1 MDVGAGS
8 VSSRGHHHQSSME
21 YIAARACLGSQ
32 GVVMTPTIAAPKRNA
47 SFSDGNTSTGTHSHS
62 NSLAKTLTKSTKS
75 TKSHSRTHS
84 RNDSWSKNAI
94 KMAKATIICGFPN
107 SAGGVGAIPD
117 TSSSIIGTGPYRGP
131 PDLEGAL
138 KRDGTKVIRLADPAH
153 LPIDRGGPPPPVSGA
168 STSVGHANYTYLRK
182 TPSPSGSHSISESK
196 VGVAIGTP
204 PDEENANADGDY
216 ANYVPS
222 HPYAQGGLSFSTG
235 GAGAGAGEAHQPSQ
249 NRKHGEFAGAHLS
262 LAHPASVKVPPI
274 SEILARHKLSPHMA
288 ALHMPHPY
296 AQARSQAGA
305 PRDSYI
311 DANGLVGQ
319 HRSDDS
325 TPHTTKMWAQLSPGV
340 VREILPGDL
349 QYSPYLEEGG
359 GAGHSGSEGKEK
371 DSSGNGAEVRDD
383 DNDDGD
389 AKDRRT
395 LNIRDTVGVGETL
408 VRAGEMG
415 DNLLPELGGVRSR
428 KRNGVQLFPS
438 RSVDLGKPHQQPMEK
453 LDMSQIVE
461 YAPKER
467 PTLAE
472 NSRLKSNSFDVSSSS
487 STPHSPLLL
496 GSPNDLETFKDLF
509 YRPTNTRSIQRT
521 QNEPALPETP
531 SPPHHIS
538 NSAGGSNISWDIQRR
553 TGSSSLT
560 NLARQLTDEFEQI
573 AMERERERTSSQ
585 YSNGNASFLY
595 EDQRVLPS
603 GVSSRQQSRGSSI
616 SGGTG
621 AGVGGL
627 VRRPTAEG
635 GNLEFVFEEV
645 IPMSSSPT
653 SDREGLG
660 LELADPIH
668 AFKPSD
674 TLPEDVQSS
683 RASSFIES
691 SEGDDP
697 TGKYLAFFFFFS
709 LAPISSQLWFFFSHV
724 PSRDGRVGVDASRSF
739 VHAS

>member
-1 MDVGAGS
+1 
-8 VSSRGHHHQSSME
+8 
-21 YIAARACLGSQ
+21 
-32 GVVMTPTIAAPKRNA
+32 
-47 SFSDGNTSTGTHSHS
+47 
-62 NSLAKTLTKSTKS
+62 
-75 TKSHSRTHS
+75 
-84 RNDSWSKNAI
+84 
-94 KMAKATIICGFPN
+94 
-107 SAGGVGAIPD
+107 
-117 TSSSIIGTGPYRGP
+117 
-131 PDLEGAL
+131 
-138 KRDGTKVIRLADPAH
+138 
-153 LPIDRGGPPPPVSGA
+153 
-168 STSVGHANYTYLRK
+168 
-182 TPSPSGSHSISESK
+182 
-196 VGVAIGTP
+196 VAIGTP
-204 PDEENANADGDY
+204 PDEENVNADGDY

-235 GAGAGAGEAHQPSQ
+235 GAGASSGEAQQPSQ
-249 NRKHGEFAGAHLS
+249 NRQRGEFAGAHLS

-296 AQARSQAGA
+296 AQARSQPGA

-319 HRSDDS
+319 HRSDEG

-349 QYSPYLEEGG
+349 QYSPYLEERG

-408 VRAGEMG
+408 VRASEVGHS
-415 DNLLPELGGVRSR
+415 LLPELGGV
-428 KRNGVQLFPS
+428 KRNAVQLFPS
-438 RSVDLGKPHQQPMEK
+438 RSVDLGKSHQQPLEK
-453 LDMSQIVE
+453 LDISQIVE
-461 YAPKER
+461 YTPKEK
-467 PTLAE
+467 PTLE
-472 NSRLKSNSFDVSSSS
+472 GNSSLQSNSFDISSS
-487 STPHSPLLL
+487 STSRSPLLL

-509 YRPTNTRSIQRT
+509 YRPTNTRSMQRIP
-521 QNEPALPETP
+521 NEPALPETP

-560 NLARQLTDEFEQI
+560 NLARQLTDEFEQM

-585 YSNGNASFLY
+585 YSNGNGSFLY
-595 EDQRVLPS
+595 EDQRVVPS

-621 AGVGGL
+621 VGVGGL

-635 GNLEFVFEEV
+635 GSLEFVFEEV

-653 SDREGLG
+653 SDREGFG

-691 SEGDDP
+691 SDGDDP
-697 TGKYLAFFFFFS
+697 TGKYLAFF
-709 LAPISSQLWFFFSHV
+709 PISTDLILTLVFLYSDA
-724 PSRDGRVGVDASRSF
+724 PSRDGRIGVDPSRSF

>member
-1 MDVGAGS
+1 MDMGTGS

-32 GVVMTPTIAAPKRNA
+32 GVEMTTITAPKPNR
-47 SFSDGNTSTGTHSHS
+47 SFSDGNTSSGTHSHS
-62 NSLAKTLTKSTKS
+62 NSLAKTLTKS

-94 KMAKATIICGFPN
+94 KLAKATVICGFPN
-107 SAGGVGAIPD
+107 SSGGANSIPD

-138 KRDGTKVIRLADPAH
+138 KWDGTKVIRLADPAH
-153 LPIDRGGPPPPVSGA
+153 LPIDRGGPLPPVSGA
-168 STSVGHANYTYLRK
+168 STTVGHSNYTHVRK
-182 TPSPSGSHSISESK
+182 TSSPSESNSISESK

-216 ANYVPS
+216 GNYVPS
-222 HPYAQGGLSFSTG
+222 HPYAQGGLSFSTS
-235 GAGAGAGEAHQPSQ
+235 GAGASSGDAHPPSQ
-249 NRKHGEFAGAHLS
+249 HRQHGEFAGAHPS

-274 SEILARHKLSPHMA
+274 SEILARHKLPPHMA

-319 HRSDDS
+319 YRSDDG

-349 QYSPYLEEGG
+349 VYSPYLEGGG
-359 GAGHSGSEGKEK
+359 GAGPSGSEGREK
-371 DSSGNGAEVRDD
+371 DSSGNGAEVRDG

-408 VRAGEMG
+408 VRAGEVG
-415 DNLLPELGGVRSR
+415 DDLVPEAGGVRSR
-428 KRNGVQLFPS
+428 KRNGLQLFPS
-438 RSVDLGKPHQQPMEK
+438 RSVDLGKPHQQPLEN

-461 YAPKER
+461 YAPKEG
-467 PTLAE
+467 PTFE
-472 NSRLKSNSFDVSSSS
+472 GNSRLQSNSFDVSSGSS
-487 STPHSPLLL
+487 IPHSSLL
-496 GSPNDLETFKDLF
+496 GSPHDLETFKDLF
-509 YRPTNTRSIQRT
+509 YRPTNTRSMQRT
-521 QNEPALPETP
+521 SNEPALPETP

-538 NSAGGSNISWDIQRR
+538 NSVGGSNISWDIQRR

-560 NLARQLTDEFEQI
+560 NLARQLSDEFEQM

-585 YSNGNASFLY
+585 HSNGNGSFSY

-603 GVSSRQQSRGSSI
+603 GISSRQQSRGSSI

-621 AGVGGL
+621 GL
-627 VRRPTAEG
+627 VRRPNTAEG
-635 GNLEFVFEEV
+635 GGLEFVFEEV
-645 IPMSSSPT
+645 IPMTSSPT
-653 SDREGLG
+653 SDHEGLG
-660 LELADPIH
+660 MGLADPIH

-697 TGKYLAFFFFFS
+697 TGKYLT
-709 LAPISSQLWFFFSHV
+709 FFSH
-724 PSRDGRVGVDASRSF
+724 
-739 VHAS
+739 